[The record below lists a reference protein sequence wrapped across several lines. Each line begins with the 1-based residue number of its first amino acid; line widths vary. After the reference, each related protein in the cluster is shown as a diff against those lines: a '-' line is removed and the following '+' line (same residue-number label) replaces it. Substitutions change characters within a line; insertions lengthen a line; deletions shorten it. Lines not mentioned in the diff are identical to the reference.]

1 MLYCRTL
8 DVTLDLKDPQYPD
21 HDLGTLEL
29 SVTLSPK
36 EGDMRDAVRNSCKI
50 THLLIFVSYKYTPP
64 HICQTQ
70 KWNRNV
76 LSDTI
81 FPNTHTLKKGPTRLH
96 NMSINLLY
104 NCIHPSSAAVL
115 FSVSKEILQTSEA
128 QSCCVP
134 LERVGSSPPR
144 LLESLQLSK
153 CICINTSA
161 INMFNG
167 KVTCSKST
175 GFSSLITLAQTSTGI
190 LCVPQLH
197 LFPLNYLFG

>member
-36 EGDMRDAVRNSCKI
+36 EGDTRDTVRNSCKI
-50 THLLIFVSYKYTPP
+50 THPFISVYYKYTSPQ
-64 HICQTQ
+64 ICWNQ
-70 KWNRNV
+70 NRNV
-76 LSDTI
+76 LSDMI
-81 FPNTHTLKKGPTRLH
+81 YPNTKKVQH
-96 NMSINLLY
+96 IMSINLLY

-115 FSVSKEILQTSEA
+115 FPVSKVILHTSEA

-134 LERVGSSPPR
+134 LECVGSSPPQ
-144 LLESLQLSK
+144 LLETLQLSK

-175 GFSSLITLAQTSTGI
+175 GFSSLIMLAQTSTGM